1 VIARI
6 NEALHAA
13 NENLEGKVEQRT
25 RELSDALAHL
35 KDSEAQLIQSEK
47 MSSLG
52 QMVAGVAH
60 EINTPIAYVKNSLGS
75 VDGQL
80 DAIGRMTRECEK
92 LLAMLDTGD
101 TPDAMLDLQLAQ
113 LSAAA
118 RGLGGSTAVA
128 EMGALVKDGLYGVD
142 QIGQIVTHLRDFS
155 RLDRGKV
162 HRFDIHEGI
171 ESTLRLAQHLL
182 KGVRIERR
190 FGTDGHL
197 VGSPSQLNQVLLNLI
212 TNAAQSIGPGGGTVT
227 LATGGDERELILE
240 VIDTGAGIPP
250 EVLPRIFDPFFTTK
264 GVGQGTG
271 LGLSICY
278 KIIAQHGGRIDV
290 ASRPGLGTT
299 FGIRLPRAGAQSM
312 ADDAI
317 AQATPA

>member
-1 VIARI
+1 
-6 NEALHAA
+6 
-13 NENLEGKVEQRT
+13 
-25 RELSDALAHL
+25 
-35 KDSEAQLIQSEK
+35 
-47 MSSLG
+47 
-52 QMVAGVAH
+52 
-60 EINTPIAYVKNSLGS
+60 
-75 VDGQL
+75 
-80 DAIGRMTRECEK
+80 
-92 LLAMLDTGD
+92 
-101 TPDAMLDLQLAQ
+101 
-113 LSAAA
+113 
-118 RGLGGSTAVA
+118 
-128 EMGALVKDGLYGVD
+128 VKDGLYGVD
-142 QIGQIVTHLRDFS
+142 QIGQIVGHLRDFS
-155 RLDRGKV
+155 RLDRGQV
-162 HRFDIHEGI
+162 QSFDIHEGI

-212 TNAAQSIGPGGGTVT
+212 TNAAQAIGPGGGTVT

-250 EVLPRIFDPFFTTK
+250 EVLPRVFDPFFTTK